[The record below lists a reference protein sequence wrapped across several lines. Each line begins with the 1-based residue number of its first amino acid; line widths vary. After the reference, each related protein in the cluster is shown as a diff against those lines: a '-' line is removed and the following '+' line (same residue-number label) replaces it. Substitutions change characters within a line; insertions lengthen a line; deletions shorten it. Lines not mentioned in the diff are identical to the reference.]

1 MFKTAV
7 VFIVAVGL
15 LLGVAACGKSTIDQS
30 SEVDLVNKQLSSQHL
45 KAKSVD
51 CPSGVEAKEG
61 TTFSCDVVLTN
72 GNTGTFDIKV
82 TSVSGDKANLQI
94 TGAHSTSKSG
104 SKSGG

>member
-1 MFKTAV
+1 MLKISVT
-7 VFIVAVGL
+7 FIVAAGL

-30 SEVDLVNKQLSSQHL
+30 SEVDLVNKQLQQQNL

-51 CPSGVEAKEG
+51 CPSDVEAKEG

-82 TSVSGDKANLQI
+82 ASVSGDHAQLQI
-94 TGAHSTSKSG
+94 TGAHNTSKSG
-104 SKSGG
+104 G

>member
-1 MFKTAV
+1 MLKTTV
-7 VFIVAVGL
+7 VFMVAAGL
-15 LLGVAACGKSTIDQS
+15 LLGVAACGKSTI
-30 SEVDLVNKQLSSQHL
+30 DLVNKQLSSQHL

-104 SKSGG
+104 G

>member
-1 MFKTAV
+1 MLKAAV
-7 VFIVAVGL
+7 VFIVAAGL

-72 GNTGTFDIKV
+72 GNTGTFDIE
-82 TSVSGDKANLQI
+82 LQGRYEDPEALI
-94 TGAHSTSKSG
+94 AALRDQLGLVLTKNTT
-104 SKSGG
+104 